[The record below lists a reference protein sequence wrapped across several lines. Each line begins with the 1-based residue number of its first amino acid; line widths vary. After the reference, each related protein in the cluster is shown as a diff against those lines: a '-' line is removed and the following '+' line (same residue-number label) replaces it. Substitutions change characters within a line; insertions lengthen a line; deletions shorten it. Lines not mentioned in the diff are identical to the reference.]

1 MGKPATANDDLP
13 SEFQQ
18 VITIDEAVDKIGLGK
33 FQHKVLFATGTCFM
47 ADSVQ
52 VMLLSIL
59 TRKLQREWEF
69 EESLTSYIASCLFA
83 GATVGTLILGPLGD
97 RWGRKPVLCLAAVII
112 SIFGFV
118 TALCNHYLALFP
130 TFFCVGFGVGGLTVP
145 FDILAE
151 FLDTESRGT
160 YLLLIKYFWTIGS
173 MIVPVLGYL
182 TIELAGSWR
191 LFAALCT
198 LPCLLSLITG
208 ILFVPESPRWLVSK
222 GKNEKAL
229 VILRDA
235 AKDNGVDAD
244 IAFPLNTVIADEKM
258 EEATFADL
266 LSPRWRKLMLT
277 LAVIWATYCF
287 AFYGSILTI
296 TRVFDTGED
305 GADEDFDYSA
315 IFLSSAAELIGTTLA
330 IRLIDTIGRIKTL
343 VGSCIIGGIGIFA
356 LCLTDEKVARWVQI
370 CCALVARA
378 AQMSMACVA
387 WISTAEL
394 LSTEI
399 LSTGHSA
406 VNACARFGAVFCPFL
421 VDGNNS
427 LAFVGTV
434 LLIVHLITAI
444 SGSTLLETKGIAM
457 GKAILLEEARS
468 QDNAEDYHKMEGT
481 GAFA

>member
-1 MGKPATANDDLP
+1 
-13 SEFQQ
+13 
-18 VITIDEAVDKIGLGK
+18 
-33 FQHKVLFATGTCFM
+33 
-47 ADSVQ
+47 
-52 VMLLSIL
+52 
-59 TRKLQREWEF
+59 
-69 EESLTSYIASCLFA
+69 
-83 GATVGTLILGPLGD
+83 
-97 RWGRKPVLCLAAVII
+97 
-112 SIFGFV
+112 
-118 TALCNHYLALFP
+118 
-130 TFFCVGFGVGGLTVP
+130 
-145 FDILAE
+145 
-151 FLDTESRGT
+151 
-160 YLLLIKYFWTIGS
+160 
-173 MIVPVLGYL
+173 
-182 TIELAGSWR
+182 
-191 LFAALCT
+191 
-198 LPCLLSLITG
+198 
-208 ILFVPESPRWLVSK
+208 
-222 GKNEKAL
+222 
-229 VILRDA
+229 
-235 AKDNGVDAD
+235 
-244 IAFPLNTVIADEKM
+244 
-258 EEATFADL
+258 
-266 LSPRWRKLMLT
+266 MLT

-287 AFYGSILTI
+287 AFYGSILTV

-343 VGSCIIGGIGIFA
+343 VGSCIIGGIGVFA
-356 LCLTDEKVARWVQI
+356 LCLTDEKVVRWVQI

-406 VNACARFGAVFCPFL
+406 VNACARFGAFFSPFL

-457 GKAILLEEARS
+457 GKAVLLEEVRS
-468 QDNAEDYHKMEGT
+468 QGNAEDYHKMKGT